1 MAAIRNHSR
10 IARVDIARETGISA
24 ATVTSITADLVAE
37 GLVEETVDPEHVRA
51 GSRGRPRV
59 LLQVRPDAFLIG
71 GAKISAEKITVTLT
85 DFAGEELSYVVSELA
100 APLSRTAGDVA
111 DLLRDTVLEAL
122 ALCGRREEEL
132 ASLGVGVPGFVDSN
146 TGVIHWSAC
155 FGDRNAPFGDLI
167 ERRFSCP
174 VALDNDANLVALAEK
189 WFGHGRGI
197 DNFIVLTIEQGIGLG
212 IVLDG
217 KIFRGARG
225 IGTEFAHTKIQHG
238 GMLCRCGQRGCL
250 EAYVAD
256 YAIARE
262 AGVALGRDLSHD
274 VTPRTELDLLY
285 QEAMAGNP
293 VARGVFE
300 RAGSLFALGLAN
312 LVNVFDPSL
321 IIFSGERMQY
331 DYLYSQNVLEQMQ
344 SLTVV
349 PERSRPE
356 IQIHKWGER
365 IWARGA
371 AALAMDGLVEQAA
384 RGRLRLDRNVHE
396 TREEPQSVTV

>member
-85 DFAGEELSYVVSELA
+85 DFAGEELSYVVGELA

-167 ERRFSCP
+167 EQRFSCP

-217 KIFRGARG
+217 KIFRGALRDRDRIRTHQDPAWRNALPLRAAWLSRG
-225 IGTEFAHTKIQHG
+225 I
-238 GMLCRCGQRGCL
+238 CR
-250 EAYVAD
+250 
-256 YAIARE
+256 
-262 AGVALGRDLSHD
+262 
-274 VTPRTELDLLY
+274 
-285 QEAMAGNP
+285 
-293 VARGVFE
+293 
-300 RAGSLFALGLAN
+300 
-312 LVNVFDPSL
+312 
-321 IIFSGERMQY
+321 
-331 DYLYSQNVLEQMQ
+331 
-344 SLTVV
+344 
-349 PERSRPE
+349 
-356 IQIHKWGER
+356 
-365 IWARGA
+365 
-371 AALAMDGLVEQAA
+371 
-384 RGRLRLDRNVHE
+384 
-396 TREEPQSVTV
+396 